1 MITLNSSAMSSS
13 SSDMES
19 LTTARG
25 SVFSAVTRKWKVA
38 LSVFL
43 LLGAVAAIG
52 VCAAVVVASTSHG
65 GEGEGEQESSRSM
78 EELTVEVS
86 FYIIIPKNTFVIV
99 TELKIL

>member
-1 MITLNSSAMSSS
+1 MSSS

-65 GEGEGEQESSRSM
+65 EEGEGEQESSRSM
-78 EELTVEVS
+78 EDLTVEVS
-86 FYIIIPKNTFVIV
+86 FYTFLKNTFVIV